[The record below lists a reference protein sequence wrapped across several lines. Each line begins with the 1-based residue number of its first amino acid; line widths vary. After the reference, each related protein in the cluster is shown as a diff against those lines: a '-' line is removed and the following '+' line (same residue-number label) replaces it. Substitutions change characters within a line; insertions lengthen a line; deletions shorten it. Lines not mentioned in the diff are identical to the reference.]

1 MDVSPGWKGGAW
13 PGFERGTSH
22 RYRGLSSLTEPDSG
36 SAGQGA
42 TMAGDTFVKP
52 TRALTWPEA
61 ASADWALVQ
70 QCASGDEAACT
81 RLVTDH
87 QRMVYQLAFHLLG
100 DSQEALDLSQEV
112 FLRVF
117 RTLPSFR
124 GQSTLRTWIYRIVVN
139 QASNRLRWW
148 RRRHRAQQVPIDDH
162 GAGERALTESRSFAM
177 PDRVLFQHEM
187 ATRVWTALNALPF
200 IARFRRE
207 RADQPFDQRAAV
219 ILREIDGLSYDEIST
234 ALGIAVGTVKSRLAR
249 ARSVLRGLLGPQ

>member
-1 MDVSPGWKGGAW
+1 
-13 PGFERGTSH
+13 
-22 RYRGLSSLTEPDSG
+22 
-36 SAGQGA
+36 
-42 TMAGDTFVKP
+42 MAGDTFVKP
-52 TRALTWPEA
+52 IRALAWPEA

-87 QRMVYQLAFHLLG
+87 QRMVYQLALHLLG
-100 DSQEALDLSQEV
+100 DPQEALDLSQEV

-124 GQSTLRTWIYRIVVN
+124 GQATLRTWIYRIVVN

-162 GAGERALTESRSFAM
+162 GPGERALTESRSFAM
-177 PDRVLFQHEM
+177 PDRVLMQHEM
-187 ATRVWTALNALPF
+187 ATRVWSALNEL
-200 IARFRRE
+200 
-207 RADQPFDQRAAV
+207 PFDQRAAV
-219 ILREIDGLSYDEIST
+219 ILREIDGLSYDEISS